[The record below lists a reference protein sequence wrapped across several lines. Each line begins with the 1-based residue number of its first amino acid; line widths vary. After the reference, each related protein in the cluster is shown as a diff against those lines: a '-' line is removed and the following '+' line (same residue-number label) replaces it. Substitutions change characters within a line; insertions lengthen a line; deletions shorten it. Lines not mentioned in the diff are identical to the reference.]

1 MYIVGLTGGMGM
13 GKTTIATLLRRAGW
27 PIFDADAEVLR
38 LQSESAP
45 VLSAIESLV
54 SGVVRDGVLDRLALR
69 QAVVNNPPLLRHLEK
84 IIHPQVRSSCLRFI
98 AQCRRVGAQ
107 VIVLDIPLLFET
119 GGQNLCHCAV
129 VASAPRWVQVRRV
142 EMRKR
147 MPLAEAK
154 KFIARQMPDAR
165 RRLMADDIIQ
175 TGGSLYETQKQVR
188 QFIRR
193 IKTHKEA
200 KKHDMFCFI

>member
-142 EMRKR
+142 AMRRECRSQRQKNLLHGKCLMHGVGLWLMTLFKR
-147 MPLAEAK
+147 V
-154 KFIARQMPDAR
+154 
-165 RRLMADDIIQ
+165 
-175 TGGSLYETQKQVR
+175 GLYTK
-188 QFIRR
+188 
-193 IKTHKEA
+193 HKS
-200 KKHDMFCFI
+200 KSGNLSGV